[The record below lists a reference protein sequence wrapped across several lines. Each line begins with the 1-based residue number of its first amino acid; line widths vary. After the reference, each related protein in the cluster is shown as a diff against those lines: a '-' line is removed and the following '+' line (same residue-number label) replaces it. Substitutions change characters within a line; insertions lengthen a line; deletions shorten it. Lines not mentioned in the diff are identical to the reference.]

1 GSGVVRRGTLLLSSG
16 ARVPV
21 AVKLLDTG
29 VDGGGGQPLN
39 AHSRA
44 LAQEVHVL
52 SRLDHPNVVRF
63 YGGSLDP
70 HSPFLVEE
78 LCEVS
83 LHRVIHE
90 KDSWGAPLHPY
101 GLADVLR
108 MLRDIAAG
116 LAYLHPTVVHRDL
129 KPGNVLLDSNGV
141 AKISDFGL
149 ARFKQNTA
157 LATTEVD
164 VGTAAYMSPEQFAPA
179 AELKVSD
186 RTDVFALGMTAWE
199 LVTRQRP

>member
-1 GSGVVRRGTLLLSSG
+1 M
-16 ARVPV
+16 PV
-21 AVKLLDTG
+21 AVKLLDAG
-29 VDGGGGQPLN
+29 VDDGGSGDGGGGQPLN

-44 LAQEVHVL
+44 LMQEAHVL

-70 HSPFLVEE
+70 HRPFLVEE

-83 LHRVIHE
+83 LHRVIH
-90 KDSWGAPLHPY
+90 
-101 GLADVLR
+101 
-108 MLRDIAAG
+108 
-116 LAYLHPTVVHRDL
+116 DL

-157 LATTEVD
+157 LDTTNVD
-164 VGTAAYMSPEQFAPA
+164 VGTAAYMAPEQFLP

-186 RTDVFALGMTAWE
+186 RTDVYALGMTAWE
-199 LVTRQRP
+199 LVTRQRPWARGGAADTAAQR